1 MSPEPEKQPSI
12 LLVDDTVENLRVLS
26 GMLAV
31 RGYDVRPV
39 THGREALEAIA
50 HEPPDLVLLDITM
63 PEMDGFEVCTKIREN
78 PEWRDLPIIFLTALT
93 DVGSMVKGF
102 GSGGTDYITKPFQVE
117 EVLARV
123 ANQLSLRQMRR
134 QLSDS
139 LERLR
144 RLERLRDD
152 LVHMVVHDM
161 RSPLTVLIMRLHQL
175 RKRANAGQGQMVED
189 ALGGALAINQMA
201 DALLDVSRLE
211 EGKMPLDRKP
221 CDLSTL
227 AAEVRSAMA
236 PMDPGRV
243 IELESSAAVVTACD
257 CGLVRRIM
265 ENLVSN
271 GVKHTPRGGRL
282 RMEVTALPGRARFS
296 VRDEGDGVPPEARHR
311 IFEKFGNVAA
321 RKDSS
326 YHSAGLGLAFC
337 KLAVQAHGG
346 TIGVDPVEPHGSLF
360 WFELPDSQTPGPSR
374 GALPS

>member
-26 GMLAV
+26 GMLTV

-50 HEPPDLVLLDITM
+50 HEPPDLVLLDIMM
-63 PEMDGFEVCTKIREN
+63 PELDGFEVCTKIREN

-175 RKRANAGQGQMVED
+175 RKRPNAGQEQMVDD

-211 EGKMPLDRKP
+211 EGKMPLDWKA

-227 AAEVRSAMA
+227 AAEVRSALA

-243 IELESSAAVVTACD
+243 IELESSAAVVA
-257 CGLVRRIM
+257 
-265 ENLVSN
+265 
-271 GVKHTPRGGRL
+271 
-282 RMEVTALPGRARFS
+282 AL
-296 VRDEGDGVPPEARHR
+296 
-311 IFEKFGNVAA
+311 
-321 RKDSS
+321 
-326 YHSAGLGLAFC
+326 LA
-337 KLAVQAHGG
+337 
-346 TIGVDPVEPHGSLF
+346 
-360 WFELPDSQTPGPSR
+360 
-374 GALPS
+374 